1 MAASITRLLGRE
13 SDVVPTLASSDVS
26 IADGRILQQFQI
38 EALRAMARAGAGEHA
53 RAGARFP
60 TPVRTKASSLRT
72 SRRLIRPGS
81 LLTNRRATARTPSSE
96 DRGSMCRRVFR
107 SRSGVSR
114 LWFRLQ
120 PVLFKRINSIAILA
134 DDSNSGSDGNFWQ
147 GQADFASGDENLGAA
162 GVTTNRKDDGQSRRL
177 GSNRAR

>member
-1 MAASITRLLGRE
+1 
-13 SDVVPTLASSDVS
+13 
-26 IADGRILQQFQI
+26 
-38 EALRAMARAGAGEHA
+38 
-53 RAGARFP
+53 
-60 TPVRTKASSLRT
+60 
-72 SRRLIRPGS
+72 
-81 LLTNRRATARTPSSE
+81 
-96 DRGSMCRRVFR
+96 MCRRVFR

-162 GVTTNRKDDGQSRRL
+162 GITTNRKDDGQSRRL